1 MLQEPVLVVRTAP
14 SVTLQGIVCHA
25 TMAIIYQGQLVSL
38 VPTQQAIAWHARVQI
53 AFSVK

>member
-14 SVTLQGIVCHA
+14 SVTLQEIVCRA
-25 TMAIIYQGQLVSL
+25 TMAIICQGQHVSL
-38 VPTQQAIAWHARVQI
+38 VLTQQVIVWHAQVQI